1 MPFRRPNSNSQ
12 IRAAFKSIAATDFHG
27 NFKRFINDKW
37 RKDGTFLKML
47 VKAFGPDH
55 PEGLSKKT
63 LEECLAKRCF
73 QTDHCLACL
82 VDDPANFILMPK
94 TLNTKFSFHSA
105 QQFKKD
111 YTGAAWTGAVHLVKK
126 AIAMYRRV
134 RRS

>member
-1 MPFRRPNSNSQ
+1 MTSNSNSQ

-63 LEECLAKRCF
+63 LEKCLAAGCF
-73 QTDHCLACL
+73 QTDHVFGC
-82 VDDPANFILMPK
+82 VTDDVENFFLMPK
-94 TLNTKFSFHSA
+94 TLNTKFSFHSE
-105 QQFKKD
+105 QQFKEE
-111 YTGAAWTGAVHLVKK
+111 YTGGAWESVVVFVKH
-126 AIAMYRRV
+126 ALIMYRSSGRL
-134 RRS
+134 